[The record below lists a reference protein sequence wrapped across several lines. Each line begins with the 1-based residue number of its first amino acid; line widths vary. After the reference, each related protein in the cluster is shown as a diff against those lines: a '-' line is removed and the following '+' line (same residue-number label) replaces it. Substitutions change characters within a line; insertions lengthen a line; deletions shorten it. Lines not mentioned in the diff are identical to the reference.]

1 MNNTKYVCLL
11 LGLAFSVQSTPIFA
25 APKLG
30 EAAPLFSGV
39 GSNNEKVSLSEF
51 RGKVIVLE
59 WTNHGCPY
67 VRRHYKSGNMQKLQK
82 RVSEMGGVWLSVIS
96 SAPGKQGHLSNEKA
110 NELTSSRKALPAHV
124 IIDVEGV
131 IGKAY
136 EARTTPHMFIVDK
149 DGILVYMGGIDDDP
163 APRGKMN
170 KDTKH
175 YVREALDAINDG
187 KEIAN
192 GATKPYGCSVKYA
205 PTKI

>member
-1 MNNTKYVCLL
+1 
-11 LGLAFSVQSTPIFA
+11 
-25 APKLG
+25 
-30 EAAPLFSGV
+30 
-39 GSNNEKVSLSEF
+39 
-51 RGKVIVLE
+51 
-59 WTNHGCPY
+59 
-67 VRRHYKSGNMQKLQK
+67 
-82 RVSEMGGVWLSVIS
+82 
-96 SAPGKQGHLSNEKA
+96 
-110 NELTSSRKALPAHV
+110 
-124 IIDVEGV
+124 
-131 IGKAY
+131 
-136 EARTTPHMFIVDK
+136 MFIVDK